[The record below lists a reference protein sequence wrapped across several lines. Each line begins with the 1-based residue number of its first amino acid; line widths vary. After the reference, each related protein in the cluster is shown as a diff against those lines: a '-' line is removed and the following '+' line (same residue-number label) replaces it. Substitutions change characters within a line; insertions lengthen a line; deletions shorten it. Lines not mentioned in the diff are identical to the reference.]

1 MIDAA
6 ARHENRSTVDP
17 PADPGSPGLH
27 SAALHQSLFD
37 GIRHG
42 QMEVRLAR
50 SEAEIHAAQTL
61 RYTVFYGEMGAQP
74 TPAMSAAGRDFDRF
88 DVYCD
93 HLLVIDHTESGGR
106 VVGTYR
112 LLRQSVAERHGGF
125 YTATEFDVSKL
136 MAYPG
141 EIMELGR
148 ACVEASHRNRATT
161 MQLLWRGIATYTMYY
176 DIKIMFGC
184 ASLPGIEPQAIARP
198 LSYLYYNHLAPE
210 HLRAR
215 ALPDRYVR
223 MDLLP
228 PREVDAEAAVAELDA
243 RATIA
248 TLSALPPLIKGYLR
262 LGGLIGDGAVIDPEF
277 RTTDVCII
285 VVTDRLTT
293 KYFNHYLRGDGA

>member
-1 MIDAA
+1 MIEAA
-6 ARHENRSTVDP
+6 MRCDE
-17 PADPGSPGLH
+17 PAGVVGRPDNLGL
-27 SAALHQSLFD
+27 SLFS

-42 QMEVRLAR
+42 NMEVRLAQT
-50 SEAEIHAAQTL
+50 ETEIHAAQAL
-61 RYTVFYGEMGAQP
+61 RYKVFCGEMGARP
-74 TPAMSAAGRDFDRF
+74 TPEMMAEGRDFDRF
-88 DVYCD
+88 DAYCD
-93 HLLVIDHTESGGR
+93 HLLVIDHAEGGESGR

-148 ACVEASHRNRATT
+148 ACVDTSHRNRPTT
-161 MQLLWRGIATYTMYY
+161 MQLLWRGITTYTVHY
-176 DIKIMFGC
+176 DVKIMFGC
-184 ASLPGIEPQAIARP
+184 ASLPGTDPQALAGP

-215 ALPDRYVR
+215 ALSDRYVG

-243 RATIA
+243 RSA
-248 TLSALPPLIKGYLR
+248 LSALPPLLKGYLR
-262 LGGLIGDGAVIDPEF
+262 LGGLIGDGAVIDHEF
-277 RTTDVCII
+277 GTTDVCII
-285 VVTDRLTT
+285 VVTDRLTA
-293 KYFNHYLRGDGA
+293 KYFNHYIRSGNPGT

>member
-1 MIDAA
+1 MTPTLEIAMVEAA
-6 ARHENRSTVDP
+6 VRHHDLGAVGLPINRAP
-17 PADPGSPGLH
+17 
-27 SAALHQSLFD
+27 SLFD

-50 SEAEIHAAQTL
+50 SQDEIEAAQTL
-61 RYTVFYGEMGAQP
+61 RYRVFYDEMGARP
-74 TPAMSAAGRDFDRF
+74 GLEMAALGRDFDRF
-88 DVYCD
+88 DAYCD
-93 HLLVIDHTESGGR
+93 HLLVIDHAEGANGR

-136 MAYPG
+136 MAVPG

-148 ACVEASHRNRATT
+148 ACVDASHRNRPTT
-161 MQLLWRGIATYTMYY
+161 MQLLWRGIATYTVHY
-176 DIKIMFGC
+176 DVKIMFGC
-184 ASLPGIEPQAIARP
+184 ASLPGTDPQAIARP

-210 HLRAR
+210 HLRAC
-215 ALPDRYVR
+215 ALQDRFVR
-223 MDLLP
+223 IDLLP
-228 PREVDAEAAVAELDA
+228 PREVDVEAAVAELDA
-243 RATIA
+243 RT

-277 RTTDVCII
+277 QTTDVCII

-293 KYFNHYLRGDGA
+293 KYFNHYIRAGADS

>member
-1 MIDAA
+1 MVEAA
-6 ARHENRSTVDP
+6 ARHDQCSAVDQSVAFRP
-17 PADPGSPGLH
+17 
-27 SAALHQSLFD
+27 SLFD

-50 SEAEIHAAQTL
+50 SEAEVHAAQAL
-61 RYTVFYGEMGAQP
+61 RYTVFYGEMGARP
-74 TPAMSAAGRDFDRF
+74 TAEMTVVLRDFDRF
-88 DVYCD
+88 DEYCD
-93 HLLVIDHTESGGR
+93 HLLVIDHAEGGEGGR

-112 LLRQSVAERHGGF
+112 LLRQSIAERNGGF

-148 ACVEASHRNRATT
+148 ACVDASHRNRATT
-161 MQLLWRGIATYTMYY
+161 MQLLWRGIATYAVHY
-176 DIKIMFGC
+176 DVKIMFGC
-184 ASLPGIEPQAIARP
+184 ASLPGTDPQAIAPP

-210 HLRAR
+210 LLRAR

-228 PREVDAEAAVAELDA
+228 PREVDAEAAVAELEA
-243 RATIA
+243 RT

-277 RTTDVCII
+277 QTTDVCII
-285 VVTDRLTT
+285 VVTDRLTA
-293 KYFNHYLRGDGA
+293 KYFNHYIRGVGV